1 MVMNALKQQDLHV
14 YAPPP
19 QPLTLNTLKLQD
31 LHFYGAL
38 PHTWRFMEF
47 MGLSNYSCKGP

>member
-1 MVMNALKQQDLHV
+1 MNALKQQDLHV